1 MAIQLKSRVTIQ
13 DLAKI
18 AGVAKSTVSDV
29 LSERK
34 SGTRVS
40 QKTREKILGIAEKF
54 NYTPQASARA
64 LSTGKTYNIGF
75 LLSSKVT
82 LGLANAYFSTIMA
95 GVQQACIEQD
105 YNCTV
110 SSYDL
115 STIDNFVMPNKLRQ
129 RSVDGVVITG
139 QVESKVIERF
149 IEKQI
154 PFVMVGDTTDFPL
167 QGILAVARDMVTNW
181 FDILTYLTK
190 LGHRHVMIPGLFGL
204 RSRELLSKGIELF
217 RKNNPSVDLKVDVPI
232 LEETEDNQFRV
243 AFAAGEAWARRDAR
257 SRATAVVSNDQWCLG
272 FLSAI
277 QRSGLACP
285 RDLSVLCP
293 SDTSLCEWF
302 NPAIT
307 AIDMEL
313 FEYGREASNLLID
326 LLEKRIS
333 LADAYRRTADSWKP
347 GKLIIREST
356 GAVPVK

>member
-1 MAIQLKSRVTIQ
+1 MAIQVKSKVTIQ

-29 LSERK
+29 LNERK

-40 QKTREKILGIAEKF
+40 QKTREKILGIAEKL

-95 GVQQACIEQD
+95 GVQQACMEQN

-110 SSYDL
+110 STYDL
-115 STIDNFVMPNKLRQ
+115 STIDNFVMPSKLRQ

-139 QVESKVIERF
+139 QVESKVVEMF

-167 QGILAVARDMVTNW
+167 RGILAVACDIVMNW
-181 FDILTYLTK
+181 VNILKYLTE
-190 LGHRHVMIPGLFGL
+190 LGHRHILIPGYFDG
-204 RSRELLSKGIELF
+204 RSRELLHKGKEIF
-217 RKNNPSVDLKVDVPI
+217 QKNNPSVPLNIEMPI
-232 LEETEDNQFRV
+232 LERIEENQFKV
-243 AFAAGEAWARRDAR
+243 AFEAGEAWAGSDAR
-257 SRATAVVSNDQWCLG
+257 CRATAVVSNDQWCLG
-272 FLSAI
+272 FLSAV
-277 QRSGLACP
+277 QRCGGACP
-285 RDLSVLCP
+285 KDLSIICHG
-293 SDTSLCEWF
+293 DTSICEWF
-302 NPAIT
+302 NPAVT
-307 AIDMEL
+307 AVNMNL
-313 FEYGREASNLLID
+313 FDYGYEASALLID
-326 LLEKRIS
+326 LLEGRIS

-347 GKLIIREST
+347 GKLIVREST
-356 GAVPVK
+356 GVVPVK